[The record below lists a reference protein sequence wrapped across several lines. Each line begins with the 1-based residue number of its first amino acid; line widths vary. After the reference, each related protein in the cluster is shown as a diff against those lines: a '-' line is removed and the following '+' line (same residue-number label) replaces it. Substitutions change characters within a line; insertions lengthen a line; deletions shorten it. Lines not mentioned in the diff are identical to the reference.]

1 MRARNRGVSLVEL
14 MVAVTLALVT
24 IVVVMQVLT
33 VYESRKRTTTSAN
46 DSKIG
51 ASVGLHMLEREV
63 RMAGA
68 GLTLPAGFACPTG
81 INVHHAGV
89 TVSDG
94 EPLAPLSIVDGG
106 QRPDRIRV
114 LRSDAGFGVAPATI
128 VQNMAGPAA
137 VISVNSRV
145 GLAAG
150 DLALVG
156 AADGSKTCTLMQMSE
171 APEELAN
178 GWVLSHSSAAG
189 ALYNPLAPGAA
200 FDDAPAY
207 EVGDIVVNLGRLGLR
222 AYGVVCDDGQAPS
235 ASNTCEL
242 ASWDAIAGPANPALA
257 QADSIA
263 PQVVNLQAQ
272 YGVAPADSQTVDQWV
287 DATGATWA
295 APDAADQARIKA
307 VRVAIV
313 TRGDNLERELVSP
326 EELVLWNDGPDVD
339 ADGDADPATMPL
351 AGDERRYRYS
361 VLRVV
366 IPLVNVIW
374 AGV

>member
-1 MRARNRGVSLVEL
+1 MRARSRGISLVEL

-24 IVVVMQVLT
+24 VIVVMQVLT
-33 VYESRKRTTTSAN
+33 VYEARKRTTTAAN
-46 DSKIG
+46 DSRIG
-51 ASVGLHMLEREV
+51 ASVGLHMIEREV

-68 GLTLPAGFACPTG
+68 GLTLPAGFACPEG
-81 INVHHAGV
+81 INVYHGGA
-89 TVSDG
+89 TISDG

-106 QRPDRIRV
+106 NGPDRIRV
-114 LRSDAGFGVAPATI
+114 LRSDSGFGVAPATI
-128 VQNMAGPAA
+128 VQNMANPAS
-137 VISVNSRV
+137 VISVNSSV

-150 DLALVG
+150 DLAVVG
-156 AADGSKTCTLMQMSE
+156 GADGSKTCTLMQMSA
-171 APEELAN
+171 APEALAN
-178 GWVLSHSSAAG
+178 GWELSHASVAG
-189 ALYNPLAPGAA
+189 APYNPAAPGAA
-200 FDDAPAY
+200 FADALAY

-222 AYGVVCDDGQAPS
+222 TYGVVCNDGAAPS
-235 ASNTCEL
+235 ASNTCDL
-242 ASWDAIAGPANPALA
+242 ASWDAIAGPDDPVLA
-257 QADSIA
+257 QVDSIT

-272 YGVAPADSQTVDQWV
+272 YGVAPADSQTVDEWV

-295 APDAADQARIKA
+295 APGAADQARIKA

-313 TRGDNLERELVSP
+313 TRGDNLEREVVSP
-326 EELVLWNDGPDVD
+326 EQLVLWDDGPDG
-339 ADGDADPATMPL
+339 AATMPL